1 MALLRAG
8 NALKRLIRSIEG
20 SKLLEELPGLG
31 DKKTPRWRKGC
42 KQKACK
48 SNGPAASLDVE
59 LVVLG

>member
-48 SNGPAASLDVE
+48 SNGPADDKS
-59 LVVLG
+59 